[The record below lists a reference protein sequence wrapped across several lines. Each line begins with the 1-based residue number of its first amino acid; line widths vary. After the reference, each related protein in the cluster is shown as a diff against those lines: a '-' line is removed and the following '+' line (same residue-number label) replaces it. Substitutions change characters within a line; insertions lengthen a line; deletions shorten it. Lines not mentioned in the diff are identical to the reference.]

1 MAVSII
7 IRRTFEDDEKAKEL
21 APLIVQLRSLAIAQP
36 GHISGQS
43 FRCIDCPGE
52 YLVISTWNTL
62 DDWNRW
68 WESEQR
74 STLQRKV
81 DELLGETTEYR
92 VYEALVGGIIPKF
105 KAPDQ

>member
-7 IRRTFEDDEKAKEL
+7 IRRTFEDEEKAKTL
-21 APLIVQLRSLAIAQP
+21 APIIVQLRSLAIAQP
-36 GHISGQS
+36 GYISGQS

-62 DDWNRW
+62 DDWTRW
-68 WESEQR
+68 WTSDER
-74 STLQRKV
+74 TALQRKV
-81 DELLGETTEYR
+81 DELLGEETEYR

-105 KAPDQ
+105 MAPNQ